1 MTERVSTYGL
11 ANTMLSSA
19 MGLQSRFAQASA
31 QNASGLKGNNYTD
44 LDPGECGRLIAVENA
59 LNRTQTWSSNAQTV
73 LSRVEAMYA
82 AMGDMTDKLTN
93 LRTTLSVAMS
103 DTATVVD
110 YAAFGSELLDDLAGL
125 MNTEVAGDYVFGGT
139 VSKIKPVDTANLST
153 TPSVAAPDTA
163 YYEGSSSLA
172 SVQVSM
178 DVTVTYGVNAGD
190 TSDGFEKAL
199 RAANL
204 LKHTTP
210 LTASAISAIYDL
222 TVAAIDELTS
232 TQAGLSLTAS
242 RLTSAKTLQ
251 DNAATLLTNQVSSLK
266 DVDTAAAAV
275 KVTNLQTTL
284 QSSYS
289 ALAKVTKLSLT
300 NYL

>member
-31 QNASGLKGNNYTD
+31 QNASGLKGTNYTD
-44 LDPGECGRLIAVENA
+44 LEPGECGRLIAVENA
-59 LNRTQTWSSNAQTV
+59 LNRTQSWSANAQTV
-73 LSRVEAMYA
+73 LDRVEAMYS

-93 LRTTLSVAMS
+93 LRTTLSAAMS
-103 DTATVVD
+103 DTATVLD
-110 YAAFGSELLDDLAGL
+110 YASFGSEMLDDLAGL
-125 MNTEVAGDYVFGGT
+125 MNTEVAGDYVFGGM
-139 VSKIKPVDTANLST
+139 VSKVKPVDIGNLST
-153 TPSVAAPDTA
+153 SPSASTPDTS

-178 DVTVTYGVNAGD
+178 DVTVTWGVNAGD

-204 LKHTTP
+204 LKNASP
-210 LTASAISAIYDL
+210 LDTATISAIYDL
-222 TVAAIDELTS
+222 TVSAIDELTT
-232 TQAGLSLTAS
+232 TQAGLSLSAS
-242 RLTSAKTLQ
+242 RLTSAKTMQ
-251 DNAATLLTNQVSSLK
+251 DNTATLLTNQVSSLK
-266 DVDTAAAAV
+266 DVDTASAAV
-275 KVTNLQTTL
+275 EVTNLQTTL

-289 ALAKVTKLSLT
+289 ALAKVAKLSLT